1 MIQVGVIKGREGSAG
16 VAAQS
21 YGSTDWPLEKGQLE
35 AMRGEELPKWLFSL
49 LFLSLSSQGRDSVW
63 LFMSMWV
70 SKRGCRETHQ
80 PSLFF
85 VMAWLSLVWVC
96 HTNKH
101 SLTRTL
107 SRTPTK
113 TARTEERTLLR
124 GKFWKL
130 RCTLHK
136 CCQQC
141 DRRDAF
147 ATSKCQETSK
157 MGLWLKC
164 KKKVIS
170 SREHQSWPLGQ
181 TPQLMASFAERSGL
195 LWPSPPITSV

>member
-1 MIQVGVIKGREGSAG
+1 MQGLQPRVMVALIDPWRKVSWKPWEERSCLNGSFL
-16 VAAQS
+16 S
-21 YGSTDWPLEKGQLE
+21 F
-35 AMRGEELPKWLFSL
+35 FSL
-49 LFLSLSSQGRDSVW
+49 SLARAETQYGYLW
-63 LFMSMWV
+63 ACGWV
-70 SKRGCRETHQ
+70 REAAEKPTS
-80 PSLFF
+80 PLFF
-85 VMAWLSLVWVC
+85 FVLAWLSLVWVC